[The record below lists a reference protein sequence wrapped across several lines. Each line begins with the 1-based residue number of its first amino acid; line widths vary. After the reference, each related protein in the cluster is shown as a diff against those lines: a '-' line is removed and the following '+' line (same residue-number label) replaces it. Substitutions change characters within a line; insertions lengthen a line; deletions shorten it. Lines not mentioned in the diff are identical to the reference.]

1 MKFILVGDADVGKTS
16 LLLKFADNKFPEN
29 YQATIG
35 VDFRIKTITRK
46 GYKIK
51 IQVLDT
57 AGQER
62 FHSIT
67 KSYFKDI
74 NGILLVFDLTEK
86 NSFESLDSWIQT
98 IKLEQNNIN
107 NFKVILLGNKCDLK
121 KQKEISNNEIIEKNF
136 EYPYF
141 EVSAKKGT
149 NVIKAF
155 EEMIDLIL
163 KDKNKNEIMEKYGK
177 KYIKLNNNR
186 KDKSK
191 VKCC

>member
-1 MKFILVGDADVGKTS
+1 MTNV
-16 LLLKFADNKFPEN
+16 
-29 YQATIG
+29 
-35 VDFRIKTITRK
+35 
-46 GYKIK
+46 
-51 IQVLDT
+51 
-57 AGQER
+57 
-62 FHSIT
+62 
-67 KSYFKDI
+67 
-74 NGILLVFDLTEK
+74 TEK

-98 IKLEQNNIN
+98 IKSEQNNIN
-107 NFKVILLGNKCDLK
+107 NFIVILLGNKCDLK

-191 VKCC
+191 VICC